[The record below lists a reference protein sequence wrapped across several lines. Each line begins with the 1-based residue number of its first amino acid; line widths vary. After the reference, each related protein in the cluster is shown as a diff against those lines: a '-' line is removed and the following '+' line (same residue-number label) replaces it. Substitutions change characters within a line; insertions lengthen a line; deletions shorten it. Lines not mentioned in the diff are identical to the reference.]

1 MDLAMAEAAGGTATR
16 EREMRVERKWVA
28 AGVAAAIA
36 AGGCARAEGARE
48 EAPARA
54 AAAEAPAPAPARA
67 ASPQEV
73 DAARLRVAARADSAR
88 RALIQVRGL
97 TREERAELRQDVNAR
112 QVAVAQSLGVRARDE
127 AEIQRLVREGRLVAL
142 EDSTEHWVLRDL
154 TYSVPYV
161 TPDTRAML
169 VEVGRRFHE
178 RLDSL
183 GLPRYRME
191 VTSVLRTP
199 ETQAELKSRNS
210 NAARDVSAHEFG
222 TTLDVAHVRFAPP
235 AASALP
241 AEPAQVRAEEAAMLE
256 EVGKQGASALQAEL
270 GRVLAEMRDERKLRV
285 MMERRQAVYH
295 MTVAQRMA
303 SAAD

>member
-1 MDLAMAEAAGGTATR
+1 
-16 EREMRVERKWVA
+16 MRVERRWVA
-28 AGVAAAIA
+28 AGVAVAVA
-36 AGGCARAEGARE
+36 AGGCARAEGARD

-54 AAAEAPAPAPARA
+54 AVAEAAAPAKAATPREVEAARA
-67 ASPQEV
+67 RA
-73 DAARLRVAARADSAR
+73 AARADSAR
-88 RALIQVRGL
+88 RAMIQVRGL

-112 QVAVAQSLGVRARDE
+112 QVALARSLGVRASDE

-169 VEVGRRFHE
+169 VEVGRRFHA

-241 AEPAQVRAEEAAMLE
+241 QGPAQVRAEEAAMLE

-270 GRVLAEMRDERKLRV
+270 GRVLAEMREERKLRV